1 MLLPKQEEWKILCC
15 ILGQWPVSCKYFLGT
30 VNTNANNSIRILC
43 CDAPYWYFCSDC
55 VCMYAQ
61 SLSCL
66 QYWAS
71 LWTIACQAPLCP
83 WNFQG
88 KNTRVGCHFLF
99 QGNFPTQGWNPY
111 LLRLLHWWAGSLPL
125 SHRGSPLLWFS
136 SVQFS
141 QYLLHL
147 LHWQADSLPLSH
159 QGSPLLWLG
168 SSKISLGS
176 LGPQT
181 SYHNHL
187 LGPWRLIR
195 SKSSE
200 NPKRGL
206 AFTLFQVL

>member
-83 WNFQG
+83 WDFQG

-111 LLRLLHWWAGSLPL
+111 LLRLLHWWAG
-125 SHRGSPLLWFS
+125 
-136 SVQFS
+136 
-141 QYLLHL
+141 
-147 LHWQADSLPLSH
+147 SLPLSH